1 MVSMMSWDFVLIY
14 DIYRINCIKCFCLM
28 GFDAD
33 VTRILLDVLY
43 VFFGDMIETADQFMS
58 KTFSEQ

>member
-1 MVSMMSWDFVLIY
+1 MDGS
-14 DIYRINCIKCFCLM
+14 M